1 MSPEELLAQ
10 AEKAKVELDEA
21 TTRDEVASVFDQY
34 AGILGYKVLA
44 RLLLGS
50 SAADATGKWRARLD
64 STSS

>member
-21 TTRDEVASVFDQY
+21 TTRDDVASIFDHY
-34 AGILGYKVLA
+34 TGILGYKVLA